1 MILET
6 CALHKTKYIL
16 QLAEFDRT
24 NKFKLFQLPGVKIP
38 TVYMELHLI
47 LTSLMAASREL

>member
-24 NKFKLFQLPGVKIP
+24 NKFKLFQLSGVKIP
-38 TVYMELHLI
+38 AVYMELHSI
-47 LTSLMAASREL
+47 LTSLVAAFREL